1 MSKPVKN
8 LMIQSYKQ
16 RFGDVTGAVLIDIRG
31 INAET
36 NNRLRAGLGEKQVKV
51 TVVKNSLARKAFQ
64 GTALEP
70 VDELLEGSA
79 AMVYPTNGDTTAVD
93 VARELMSWAKQIE
106 GFAFKGAIL
115 DGIVFGPD
123 EVEALSKYP
132 TRDEAQAQVI
142 QLVLTP
148 AQNLVG
154 AVLGPGR
161 KIAGLVDAIK
171 DKLEQGESIEK
182 VA

>member
-1 MSKPVKN
+1 MSKPVKS
-8 LMIQSYKQ
+8 LMIESYKQ

-31 INAET
+31 IDAET
-36 NNRLRAGLGEKQVKV
+36 NNRLRAGLDAKQVKV
-51 TVVKNSLARKAFQ
+51 TVIKNSLAKKAFE

-70 VDELLEGSA
+70 VEPLLEGSA
-79 AMVYPTNGDTTAVD
+79 AMVYPNNGDATAVD
-93 VARELMSWAKQIE
+93 VARELLTWAKQIE
-106 GFAFKGAIL
+106 GFTFKGAIL

-123 EVEALSKYP
+123 EVDALSKYP
-132 TRDEAQAQVI
+132 TREEAHAQVV

-154 AVLGPGR
+154 AILSPG
-161 KIAGLVDAIK
+161 KKVAGLVDAIK